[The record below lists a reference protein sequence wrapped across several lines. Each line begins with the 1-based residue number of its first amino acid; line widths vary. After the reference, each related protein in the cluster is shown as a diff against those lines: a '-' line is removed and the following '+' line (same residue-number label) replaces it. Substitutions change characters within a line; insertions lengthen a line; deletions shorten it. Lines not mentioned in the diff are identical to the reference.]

1 MPFSRAVKP
10 FLPTATLPLFRAVDK
25 NRTILPLYQK
35 KSRNLPAF
43 YKKMVLRTNLHS
55 MRRCAIT
62 NISLQVAD

>member
-35 KSRNLPAF
+35 KIPESARL
-43 YKKMVLRTNLHS
+43 
-55 MRRCAIT
+55 
-62 NISLQVAD
+62 LQKNGTSH

>member
-43 YKKMVLRTNLHS
+43 YKKNGTFALIYTR
-55 MRRCAIT
+55 
-62 NISLQVAD
+62 